1 MGVARRL
8 CMGYGLC
15 VKMTFDIADEIGE
28 RFTAVVPKGTR
39 SRVVA
44 ELIQARL
51 ESLETDLDEAC
62 RKANKLNLDM
72 TDWEKLNE
80 SQTW

>member
-1 MGVARRL
+1 
-8 CMGYGLC
+8 MGYGFF

-28 RFTAVVPKGTR
+28 RFTAVVPRGNR
-39 SRVVA
+39 SKVVA

-51 ESLETDLDEAC
+51 ESLETDLDEVC
-62 RKANKLNLDM
+62 RKANKLNLDL

-80 SQTW
+80 SQAW

>member
-1 MGVARRL
+1 
-8 CMGYGLC
+8 MGYGFA

-39 SRVVA
+39 SKVVA
-44 ELIQARL
+44 ELIQSRL
-51 ESLETDLDEAC
+51 ASLETDLAAAC
-62 RKANKLNLDM
+62 NKANGLNLDM

-80 SQTW
+80 SETW